1 MVVRNLGAGHDLGVV
16 AVVTVVSTARSATGV
31 ATSFGGAGFAYWAG
45 APIPVLALVVLIVP
59 LLVTTLPPLLT
70 FILQLC
76 RWRSEDRLT
85 QAIAKAT
92 VDDPDKHLPAA
103 LRALD
108 TLTSQPC
115 PSFRRHLDSGGLPGP
130 ESRSPRVGLYV
141 QRPAGFG
148 A

>member
-1 MVVRNLGAGHDLGVV
+1 V
-16 AVVTVVSTARSATGV
+16 ADVTIASTARSAAGV
-31 ATSFGGAGFAYWAG
+31 ATSFGGAGFAYCAG
-45 APIPVLALVVLIVP
+45 APTPVLVLVLIVP
-59 LLVTTLPPLLT
+59 LLVPTLPPLLT
-70 FILQLC
+70 FVLQLC
-76 RWRSEDRLT
+76 RWRSQDRLT